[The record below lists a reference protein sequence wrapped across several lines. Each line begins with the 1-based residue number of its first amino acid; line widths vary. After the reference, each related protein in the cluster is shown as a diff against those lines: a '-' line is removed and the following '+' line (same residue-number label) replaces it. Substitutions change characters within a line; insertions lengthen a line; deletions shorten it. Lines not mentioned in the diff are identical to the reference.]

1 MAGMIGGDLGQM
13 QQLSGQLNRASEE
26 VRSLQS
32 TVTTGVLGTQ
42 WTGPAS
48 ERFRQAWEGQYK
60 KNLEQLQQALS
71 ELGVEVKK
79 RRDALEQVS
88 A

>member
-13 QQLSGQLNRASEE
+13 QTLASQLTRASDE
-26 VRSLQS
+26 VRALQN
-32 TVTTGVLGTQ
+32 TVTNGVLGTQ

-48 ERFRQAWEGQYK
+48 NRFRDAWNGQYK
-60 KNLEQLQQALS
+60 SNLQQLQEALTQLS
-71 ELGVEVKK
+71 AEVKK

>member
-13 QQLSGQLNRASEE
+13 QTLATQLARASEE
-26 VRSLQS
+26 VRTLQS
-32 TVTTGVLGTQ
+32 TITNGVLGTS

-48 ERFRQAWEGQYK
+48 NRFRDAWNGQYK
-60 KNLEQLQQALS
+60 SNLQQLQDALTQLS
-71 ELGVEVKK
+71 AEVKN
-79 RRDALEQVS
+79 RRTALENAS